1 MSEKHILLAH
11 GSGGRQTHEL
21 IDSIFKKYFSNE
33 FLNQG
38 DDSANIPLDR
48 ISDNHKGSVAFT
60 TDTFTVTPIFFPGGN
75 IGDLAIN
82 GTINDLTSAGAVP
95 LYLSA
100 GFVIEEGLPV
110 SSLETIVKSMAEYAE
125 LAGVSIVTGDTKV
138 VNKGQCDKIF
148 INTSGIGYIQE
159 NVNVSGKNACVG
171 DKVIISGS
179 IADHGVAVMMKREG
193 LEFESNVESDS
204 YPLNRMV
211 KDVLDKYPN
220 EVHVLRDPTRGGLA
234 TTLNEI
240 AHQSNIGIRIYEER
254 LPIKESVIAVC
265 EILGLEPLYIA
276 NEGKMIFICSSDVA
290 ENILEILH
298 NRPESQ
304 DASIIGEI
312 TSENIG
318 RLTLKTAIGGERF
331 VDMLYG
337 EALPRIC

>member
-11 GSGGRQTHEL
+11 GSGGKQTHEL
-21 IDSIFKKYFSNE
+21 IEGIFKKYFSNE

-38 DDSANIPLDR
+38 DDSANIPLDKF
-48 ISDNHKGSVAFT
+48 SVDHKGSIAFT

-82 GTINDLTSAGAVP
+82 GTINDLSSAGAVP

-110 SSLETIVKSMAEYAE
+110 SELETIVKSMAEYAE
-125 LAGVSIVTGDTKV
+125 LAGIKIVTGDTKV

-148 INTSGIGYIQE
+148 INTSGIGYIPD
-159 NVNVSGKNACVG
+159 NVKVSGKNAGIG
-171 DKVIISGS
+171 DAVIISGS
-179 IADHGVAVMMKREG
+179 LADHGVAVMMKREG

-211 KDVLDKYPN
+211 KSVLDKYSQD
-220 EVHVLRDPTRGGLA
+220 VRVLRDPTRGGLA

-240 AHQSNIGIRIYEER
+240 AHQSNVGIRIYEEK

-276 NEGKMIFICSSDVA
+276 NEGKMIFICSPDVA
-290 ENILEILH
+290 SNVLKILK
-298 NRPESQ
+298 NTPEGK

-312 TSENIG
+312 TSENRG
-318 RLTLKTAIGGERF
+318 RVTLKTAIGGERF
-331 VDMLYG
+331 IDMLYG